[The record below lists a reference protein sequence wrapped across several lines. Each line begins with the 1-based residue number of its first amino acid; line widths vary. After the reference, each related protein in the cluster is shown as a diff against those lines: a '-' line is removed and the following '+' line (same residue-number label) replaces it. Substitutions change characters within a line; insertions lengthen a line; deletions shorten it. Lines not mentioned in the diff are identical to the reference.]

1 MAEVNEK
8 KFYILRA
15 VTGKEYKVK
24 EKLDAEIS
32 FTELGRY
39 VSQVFVPTEK
49 VVSQRNGKKIV
60 KERPS
65 LPGYIIVEAALVG
78 DVAFRLRTTE
88 GVIGFLG
95 GSRGS
100 DPEPMKRSE
109 VERLMSR
116 ADEIALGE
124 GEYEIDFYVGDI
136 VKVVDDAFAGCEA
149 VVEEVTPEKRK
160 LKVKVKMFGRQIPLE
175 LGYAQVAKEL

>member
-8 KFYILRA
+8 KFYILRT
-15 VTGKEYKVK
+15 VTGKEHKVK
-24 EKLDAEIS
+24 EKLDAEIN
-32 FTELGRY
+32 FTDLGRY
-39 VSQVFVPTEK
+39 VSQVFVPVEK

-78 DVAFRLRTTE
+78 DVAFRLRNAE
-88 GVIGFLG
+88 NVIGFLG
-95 GSRGS
+95 GSRGTA
-100 DPEPMKRSE
+100 PEPMKRSE

-124 GEYEIDFYVGDI
+124 GEYEIEFFVGDV
-136 VKVVDDAFAGCEA
+136 VKVVDDAFTGCEA
-149 VVEEVTPEKRK
+149 VVEEVTPDKRK

-175 LGYAQVAKEL
+175 LGYAQVTKEL

>member
-15 VTGKEYKVK
+15 VSGKENKVK
-24 EKLDAEIS
+24 EDLDREIRL
-32 FTELGRY
+32 TELGRY
-39 VSQVFVPTEK
+39 VSKVFVPTEK
-49 VVSQRNGKKIV
+49 VVSQRGGKKIV

-78 DVAFRLRTTE
+78 DVAYRLRNTPN
-88 GVIGFLG
+88 VIGFLG
-95 GSRGS
+95 GSRGT

-109 VERLMSR
+109 VERLMNR
-116 ADEIALGE
+116 ADEIALSE

-136 VKVVDDAFAGCEA
+136 VKVMDDAFAGCEA
-149 VVEEVTPEKRK
+149 VVEEVTPDKRK
-160 LKVKVKMFGRQIPLE
+160 LKVMVKMFGRKIPLE
-175 LGYAQVAKEL
+175 LSYAQVTKEL

>member
-15 VTGKEYKVK
+15 VTGKENKVK
-24 EKLDAEIS
+24 EDLDREIRL
-32 FTELGRY
+32 TELGRY

-78 DVAFRLRTTE
+78 DVAFRLRSTPN
-88 GVIGFLG
+88 VIGFLG
-95 GSRGS
+95 GSRGT

-124 GEYEIDFYVGDI
+124 GEYDIEFFVGDV

-149 VVEEVTPEKRK
+149 VVEEVLADKRK
-160 LKVKVKMFGRQIPLE
+160 LRVKVKMFGRQIPLE

>member
-1 MAEVNEK
+1 MAEVSEK

-15 VTGKEYKVK
+15 VSGKENKVK
-24 EKLDAEIS
+24 EDLDREIRL
-32 FTELGRY
+32 TELGRY

-65 LPGYIIVEAALVG
+65 LPGYIIVEATLVG
-78 DVAFRLRTTE
+78 DVAFRLRSTPN
-88 GVIGFLG
+88 VIGFLG
-95 GSRGS
+95 GSRGA

-124 GEYEIDFYVGDI
+124 GEYEIDFYVGDV

-149 VVEEVTPEKRK
+149 VVEEVNADKRK
-160 LKVKVKMFGRQIPLE
+160 LKVMVKMFGRKIPLE
-175 LGYAQVAKEL
+175 LGYAQVTKEL

>member
-1 MAEVNEK
+1 MAEVSEK

-15 VTGKEYKVK
+15 VSGKENKVK
-24 EKLDAEIS
+24 EDLDREIRL
-32 FTELGRY
+32 TELGRY

-65 LPGYIIVEAALVG
+65 LPGYIIVEATLVG
-78 DVAFRLRTTE
+78 DVAFRLRSTPN
-88 GVIGFLG
+88 VIGFLG
-95 GSRGS
+95 GSRGA

-124 GEYEIDFYVGDI
+124 GEYEIDFYVGDV

-149 VVEEVTPEKRK
+149 VVEEVNTDKRK
-160 LKVKVKMFGRQIPLE
+160 LKVMVKMFGRKIPLE
-175 LGYAQVAKEL
+175 LGYAQVTKEL

>member
-15 VTGKEYKVK
+15 VSGKEFKVK
-24 EKLDAEIS
+24 EDLDKEIK

-49 VVSQRNGKKIV
+49 IVSQRNGKKIV

-78 DVAFRLRTTE
+78 DVAYRLRNTQN
-88 GVIGFLG
+88 VIGFLG
-95 GSRGS
+95 GSRGI

-109 VERLMSR
+109 VERLMSQ
-116 ADEIALGE
+116 ADAIALGE
-124 GEYEIDFYVGDI
+124 GEYDLEFFVGDI
-136 VKVVDDAFAGCEA
+136 VKVMDDAFAGCEA
-149 VVEEVTPEKRK
+149 VVEEVTPDKHK
-160 LKVKVKMFGRQIPLE
+160 LKVMVKMFGRKIPLE
-175 LGYAQVAKEL
+175 LGYAQVTKEF

>member
-24 EKLDAEIS
+24 EKLEADMAY
-32 FTELGRY
+32 TDLGRY

-78 DVAFRLRTTE
+78 DVAYRLRNTE

-95 GSRGS
+95 GSRRTE
-100 DPEPMKRSE
+100 PEPMKRSE

-124 GEYEIDFYVGDI
+124 GEYEIEFFVGDV

-149 VVEEVTPEKRK
+149 IVEEVTAEKRK

-175 LGYAQVAKEL
+175 LGYAQVIKEL

>member
-1 MAEVNEK
+1 MAVVNEK

-15 VTGKEYKVK
+15 VTGKEAKVK
-24 EKLDAEIS
+24 DDLDREIRL
-32 FTELGRY
+32 TDLGRY

-78 DVAFRLRTTE
+78 DVAYRLRSTPN
-88 GVIGFLG
+88 VIGFLG

-100 DPEPMKRSE
+100 DPEPMNPLE
-109 VERLMSR
+109 VERLMKR
-116 ADEIALGE
+116 ADEIAESE

-136 VKVVDDAFAGCEA
+136 VKVTDDAF
-149 VVEEVTPEKRK
+149 
-160 LKVKVKMFGRQIPLE
+160 
-175 LGYAQVAKEL
+175 

>member
-1 MAEVNEK
+1 MAEVSEK
-8 KFYILRA
+8 KFYILRT
-15 VTGKEYKVK
+15 VTGQEYKVK
-24 EKLDAEIS
+24 SKLEAEIN
-32 FTELGRY
+32 FTDLGRY
-39 VSQVFVPTEK
+39 VSQVFVPVEK

-65 LPGYIIVEAALVG
+65 LPGYIIVEAVLVG
-78 DVAFRLRTTE
+78 DVAYRLRNAE

-95 GSRGS
+95 GSRGTK
-100 DPEPMKRSE
+100 PEPMKRSE

-116 ADEIALGE
+116 IDDIALGE
-124 GEYEIDFYVGDI
+124 GEYEIEFFVGDV
-136 VKVVDDAFAGCEA
+136 VKVVDDAFTGCEA

-175 LGYAQVAKEL
+175 LNYAQVVKEL